1 MSRDTLTV
9 IVLPDGAGSP
19 RTFALRRSRLK
30 LAAVG
35 AVVFVGI
42 ASLMALS
49 YRGLRRQVA
58 ELEHLQAESVAQR
71 TKVASM
77 AEELESLQ
85 DQFQKL
91 RDMDRKLR
99 LLVSLEPSSLSTKP
113 QAGLGGPDP
122 SSTSADSTFISDR
135 QSTLMDKMRNEL
147 ARLKEAAGEQEAS
160 FGEIHKAFQKL
171 RTKLSATPSIW
182 PVRGWMTSGFG
193 RRVSPFTGK
202 RVMHTGI
209 DIATRGGA
217 LIIAPADGVVSRVAN
232 ELDFGKLVEI
242 DHGYGV
248 VTRYG
253 HNSKILVR
261 PGHRVRRGEPI
272 ARVGNTGRTTGP
284 HLHYEVRLNG
294 VPVNP
299 KRYIV
304 EEDTL

>member
-9 IVLPDGAGSP
+9 IILQDGAGSP

-30 LAAVG
+30 LAGIG
-35 AVVFVGI
+35 AVVFLAVV
-42 ASLMALS
+42 ALMALS

-58 ELEHLQAESVAQR
+58 ELEHLQAEAAAQR
-71 TKVASM
+71 TKVSAM
-77 AEELESLQ
+77 AGELETLQ

-91 RDMDRKLR
+91 KDMEHKLR
-99 LLVSLEPSSLSTKP
+99 LLVSLEPSSYSAKP

-122 SSTSADSTFISDR
+122 SSSSADSTFIADR
-135 QSTLMDKMRNEL
+135 QSTLLENMRHEL
-147 ARLKEAAGEQEAS
+147 VRLQEAAGEQEAS

-171 RTKLSATPSIW
+171 RTKLAVTPSIW

-193 RRVSPFTGK
+193 QRISPFTGR
-202 RVMHTGI
+202 RVMHTGM

-217 LIIAPADGVVSRVAN
+217 LIVAPADGVVSKVAS

-248 VTRYG
+248 MTRYG
-253 HNSKILVR
+253 HNSKILVK